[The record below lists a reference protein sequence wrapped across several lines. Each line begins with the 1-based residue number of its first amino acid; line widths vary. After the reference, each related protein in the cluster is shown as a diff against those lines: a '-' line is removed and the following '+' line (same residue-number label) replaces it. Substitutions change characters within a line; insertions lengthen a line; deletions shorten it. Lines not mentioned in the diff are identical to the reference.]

1 MSKGKVKDRS
11 KKEFDN
17 IFQEIAY
24 MRLLKKLP
32 TIKSRFPWVKAIKL
46 SGSIGDGYYF
56 LLIFKSVLIA
66 SDYDIL
72 VIVEGYPSLDELNE
86 LYKVLKA
93 PEFPN
98 SHVEEILLQSLDI
111 KVYTLEL
118 YYTGEGAP
126 LRSIYLRDDTII
138 RHLQGGLI
146 IFGEEIFKKLADF
159 TEKDKRL
166 TYLRVKDREKI
177 FTIYTDLGAFI
188 REARALQRSDIE
200 EKILRLLEK
209 YKNYHML
216 SPIDVARLLEERKK
230 IELEIKRAFKQKPL

>member
-1 MSKGKVKDRS
+1 MNSDKVERRNT
-11 KKEFDN
+11 FDN
-17 IFQEIAY
+17 VFQEIAY
-24 MRLLKKLP
+24 KRLIKKLS
-32 TIKSRFPWVKAIKL
+32 TIKKRFPWVKAIKL

-86 LYKVLKA
+86 LYNVLKE
-93 PEFPN
+93 PEFPG
-98 SHVEEILLQSLDI
+98 SHVEEILLETLDI

-138 RHLQGGLI
+138 RHLQGGLTV
-146 IFGEEIFKKLADF
+146 FGHDIFKRLEDF
-159 TEKDKRL
+159 TEKDRRL
-166 TYLRVKDREKI
+166 IYLRVKDREKI

-188 REARALQRSDIE
+188 REARALGRSDIE

-216 SPIDVARLLEERKK
+216 SPIDVARLLEERRK
-230 IELEIKRAFKQKPL
+230 IEIEIKKAFKR